1 MLNTK
6 QKNCIIDCRI
16 SSTKQQSGGGL
27 GDQEIICLNY
37 TKNKGWKVIQIF
49 SKVYSG
55 RAEEREDFEEIILLI
70 KKLQN
75 TENQI
80 SFYVVKSI
88 DRFTRDGAVT
98 FNEMS
103 ERLKYLGVQ
112 LVDVYGIVQPNQ
124 NTLEHLDI
132 SFDWSLRSPTN
143 TAQLLEA
150 QRAKDEVTDILTRM
164 IGAEIRLVRE
174 GYKVRSPNDGFINK
188 RVFVDGKKKTIEV
201 PDPERAHFFVRMY
214 ELRAQLVDDKE
225 IVKRINAMGFRTKA
239 FKKWSKDKKT
249 VVATSGNKPLN
260 VKTLQK
266 YIKRTIYAGVRCE
279 KWTKNEPIKTQYDG
293 LVSIKL
299 FNDANKGD
307 IFIEEKENGS
317 LKIHH
322 NYSPLSEKRNK
333 DNPEYPFKNV
343 VLCPF
348 CKSSFLGSAS
358 TSETGLKHPAYHC
371 GGTGSGVRNHK
382 YFRVPKKEFEE
393 NIKNFLTSLRFNKD
407 FINSFECVLNDVYRK
422 REKEIV
428 SQSSVISLSVGNLK
442 AQQANAIEA
451 LTITNSLIARKKLEE
466 KVEELEI
473 LIKEAENERKEIEIT
488 EKDVKT
494 FIRYAKE
501 IMERP
506 YEILIDKDNLSIK
519 RTLFGLV
526 FEEIPTYQEIL
537 NGTPKLS
544 YIFKLSKDF
553 ETDKSQ
559 LVSLFE
565 LEPNEFIAR

>member
-1 MLNTK
+1 MLNIK
-6 QKNCIIDCRI
+6 QKNCIIDCRV

-27 GDQEIICLNY
+27 DDQKTICLGY
-37 TKNKGWKVIQIF
+37 TKNKGWKVSKIF

-55 RAEEREDFEEIILLI
+55 RAEEREDFEEIILFI
-70 KKLQN
+70 KKLQK

-80 SFYVVKSI
+80 DYYVVKSI
-88 DRFTRDGAVT
+88 DRFTRDGAIT

-103 ERLKYLGVQ
+103 DRLKYLGVQ
-112 LVDVYGIVQPNQ
+112 LVDVYGVIQPNQ
-124 NTLEHLDI
+124 NTLEHLNI
-132 SFDWSLRSPTN
+132 EFDWSLRSPTS

-164 IGAEIRLVRE
+164 IGAEVRLVRE
-174 GYKVRSPNDGFINK
+174 GYKVRSANDGFINK
-188 RVFVDGKKKTIEV
+188 RILVDGKNKTIEI
-201 PDPERAHFFVRMY
+201 PDPERAHFFIKMY

-225 IVKRINAMGFRTKA
+225 IVKRINAMGFRTKT
-239 FKKWSKDKKT
+239 FKKWSEDKKKII
-249 VVATSGNKPLN
+249 ATSGNKLLN

-279 KWTKNEPIKTQYDG
+279 KWTNNEPIRAQYDG

-299 FNDANKGD
+299 FNEANRGD
-307 IFIEEKENGS
+307 IFIEEREDGS

-322 NYSPLSEKRNK
+322 NYSPLSKKRNK

-358 TSETGLKHPAYHC
+358 TGETHSKHPAYHC
-371 GGTGSGVRNHK
+371 GGTSSGIRSHK
-382 YFRVPKKEFEE
+382 YFRIPKKEFED
-393 NIKNFLTSLRFNKD
+393 NVKKFLTSLRFDKD
-407 FINSFECVLNDVYRK
+407 FINSFEGVLNDVYIK
-422 REKEIV
+422 REKEVV

-442 AQQANAIEA
+442 AQQASVIEA
-451 LTITNSLIARKKLEE
+451 LTVTNSSIARKKLEE
-466 KVEELEI
+466 KIEELEI
-473 LIKEAENERKEIEIT
+473 LIKEAENERQEIEIT
-488 EKDVKT
+488 EKDIKT
-494 FIRYAKE
+494 FIRYARE

-506 YEILIDKDNLSIK
+506 YEILIDNDNLSIK

-544 YIFKLSKDF
+544 YIFRLSKDF

-559 LVSLFE
+559 LVTLPGIEPE
-565 LEPNEFIAR
+565 LPA

>member
-1 MLNTK
+1 MLNIK
-6 QKNCIIDCRI
+6 QKNCIIDCRV

-27 GDQEIICLNY
+27 DDQKTICLGY
-37 TKNKGWKVIQIF
+37 TKNKGLKVVKIF

-55 RAEEREDFEEIILLI
+55 RAEEREDFEEIILFI

-80 SFYVVKSI
+80 DYYIVKSI

-103 ERLKYLGVQ
+103 DRLKYLGVQ
-112 LVDVYGIVQPNQ
+112 LVDVYGVIQPNQ
-124 NTLEHLDI
+124 NTLEHLNI
-132 SFDWSLRSPTN
+132 EFNWSLRSPTS

-164 IGAEIRLVRE
+164 IGAEVRLVRE
-174 GYKVRSPNDGFINK
+174 GYKVRSANDGFINK

-201 PDPERAHFFVRMY
+201 PDPERAHFFIKMY

-225 IVKRINAMGFRTKA
+225 IVKRINAMGFRTKT
-239 FKKWSKDKKT
+239 FKKWDDDKKKII
-249 VVATSGNKPLN
+249 ATSGNKPLN

-279 KWTKNEPIKTQYDG
+279 KWTNNEPIRAQYDG

-299 FNDANKGD
+299 FNEANRGD
-307 IFIEEKENGS
+307 IFIEEKDDGS
-317 LKIHH
+317 LKIRH
-322 NYSPLSEKRNK
+322 NYSPLSKKRNK

-343 VLCPF
+343 ILCPF
-348 CKSSFLGSAS
+348 CKSPFLGSAS
-358 TSETGLKHPAYHC
+358 TSETRSKHPAYHC
-371 GGTGSGVRNHK
+371 GGATSGTRKHK

-393 NIKNFLTSLRFNKD
+393 NVKKFLTSLRFSED
-407 FINSFECVLNDVYRK
+407 FINSFEDVLNDVYRK
-422 REKEIV
+422 REKEVI

-442 AQQANAIEA
+442 AQQANVIET
-451 LTITNSLIARKKLEE
+451 LTVTNSSVARKKLEE
-466 KVEELEI
+466 KIEELEE
-473 LIKEAENERKEIEIT
+473 LIKEAESERNEIEIT
-488 EKDVKT
+488 EKDVKAFT
-494 FIRYAKE
+494 RYVKE

-506 YEILIDKDNLSIK
+506 HEILIDNDNLSIK
-519 RTLFGLV
+519 RTLFGLI
-526 FEEIPTYQEIL
+526 FDEIPTYQEIL

-544 YIFKLSKDF
+544 YIFRLSKDF
-553 ETDKSQ
+553 ETNKSQ
-559 LVSLFE
+559 LVTLPGIS
-565 LEPNEFIAR
+565 RD